1 VSIASRRFRRVFF
14 LPRDHFI
21 GEPCLAVRADHHRL
35 GESCRASPTVAT
47 LTARWAAGPGF
58 DARLASCGV
67 RFQSCHAATISG
79 SCSLNMPD
87 HYGSCVF
94 YVHRLTRHHHRRAQD
109 VWSRDFIGE
118 GGFREPAAGRDR
130 TDAKARTK
138 PAQQAAFG
146 TRSHVSCAERMPAHR
161 KCWTCRAGMC
171 GVDRVCAESCG

>member
-1 VSIASRRFRRVFF
+1 MLPLSRV
-14 LPRDHFI
+14 
-21 GEPCLAVRADHHRL
+21 LAHSTCPTIK
-35 GESCRASPTVAT
+35 GRAS
-47 LTARWAAGPGF
+47 
-58 DARLASCGV
+58 S
-67 RFQSCHAATISG
+67 
-79 SCSLNMPD
+79 
-87 HYGSCVF
+87 
-94 YVHRLTRHHHRRAQD
+94 VHRLTRHHHRRAQD

-171 GVDRVCAESCG
+171 GVVCGVLRVTRKRFSRLPHAYHNGATPRISSVAICILGRGCAERIANHYPGCLVRRSDHGASKGAVNGLGPVGRLSVTIPSN